1 MASIPR
7 FFRLDFA
14 QSTQTVLYVMGGI
27 MAAAAIVAIVGLRAG
42 LQQDAA
48 GGASGAE
55 RHADVPA
62 GGDRYAESDDP
73 TR

>member
-62 GGDRYAESDDP
+62 GGDRYTESDDP